1 MNIQNTKSKNL
12 TAIKKMEQFM
22 ISLLLKL
29 GTTYCNST
37 NQIKIGINH
46 NLIKISVD
54 QLYYLQKGKIINLLM
69 AL

>member
-1 MNIQNTKSKNL
+1 
-12 TAIKKMEQFM
+12 M

-29 GTTYCNST
+29 ETICCNST